1 MLVEDSVREAAKE
14 GSARPTP
21 SLLLRH
27 TPRMG
32 SHDREKPGP
41 TKVANTLGYLTVVKH
56 DQFGLS
62 GGYLL
67 LNSHGR
73 PLEFHCTAPVK
84 ANRAQEILFGPTL
97 DAFLYGEQIGAALLA
112 KTELTVGVVCIDQPA
127 MLAVRDLTSLP
138 VALLLS
144 DHEPTSDKQPSWR
157 LDAAHT
163 HLSDEPHFMLGS
175 HRVTTCRGH
184 EQDRTAI
191 ERVLLPLAER
201 FDLSEPFERIREAIE
216 EAQRSGR

>member
-1 MLVEDSVREAAKE
+1 
-14 GSARPTP
+14 
-21 SLLLRH
+21 
-27 TPRMG
+27 MG
-32 SHDREKPGP
+32 SHDREKSQAAKLAS
-41 TKVANTLGYLTVVKH
+41 TIGYLTVVKH

-67 LNSHGR
+67 LNAHGR

-127 MLAVRDLTSLP
+127 MLAVREHSSAP

-144 DHEPTSDKQPSWR
+144 DVESNTDRDRSWR
-157 LDAAHT
+157 VDAAHA
-163 HLSDEPHFMLGS
+163 HLSDEPHFMLGR
-175 HRVTTCRGH
+175 HRGMTCRGH
-184 EQDRTAI
+184 EPDRVAI
-191 ERVLLPLAER
+191 EGVLLPLAER

-216 EAQRSGR
+216 EAHRSGR